1 MIYCHNELIKE
12 EIKMSNIISIANQKG
27 GIGKS
32 STALNLGAGLARKGN
47 KVLLLDM
54 DPQCNLSL
62 VFQKAFMANNRKTIL
77 EIYENPDT
85 PFIDLIAT
93 IDKNLFA
100 VQGDKRLLS
109 TERGAES
116 GDEWVLA
123 DKLDEVKEAFDF
135 IIIDTPPLTGFLTTT
150 ALLTSNSVI
159 IPVQADLF
167 SFQGIKSFCDSV
179 AKIKKRNNPDIT
191 IDGVVLTRF
200 AQNTLS
206 GKKLM
211 QEYDSLASSEGTK
224 IIGAIPENVAIRDS
238 ILHLTDVFSYD
249 KNSSGARAYSEL
261 VDTVEQLHK

>member
-1 MIYCHNELIKE
+1 MAK
-12 EIKMSNIISIANQKG
+12 IISIANQKG

-32 STALNLGAGLARKGN
+32 STALNLGAGLARDGK

-77 EIYENPDT
+77 EIYENDET
-85 PFIDLIAT
+85 PFIDLITT
-93 IDKNLFA
+93 IDNNLFA

-123 DKLDEVKEAFDF
+123 DKLDEVKEAFDY

-150 ALLTSNSVI
+150 ALLTSTDII

-167 SFQGIKSFCDSV
+167 SFQGVKSFCDSV
-179 AKIKKRNNPDIT
+179 QKIKKRNNPNIE
-191 IDGVVLTRF
+191 IDGIVLTRF

-206 GKKLM
+206 GKKLLK
-211 QEYDSLASSEGTK
+211 EYDVLAQKEGTT

-249 KNSSGARAYSEL
+249 KNSSGAVAYQKL
-261 VDTVEQLHK
+261 VDAVKKL